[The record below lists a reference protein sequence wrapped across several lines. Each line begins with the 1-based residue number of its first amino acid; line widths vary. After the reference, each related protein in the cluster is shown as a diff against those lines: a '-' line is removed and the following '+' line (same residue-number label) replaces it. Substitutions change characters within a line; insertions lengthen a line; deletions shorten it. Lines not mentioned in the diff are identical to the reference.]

1 MSKTRGADA
10 VVAILEALEVDVV
23 FGLCGDTSLP
33 FYHALAKS
41 EGIRHVLTRDERC
54 ASFMADAYA
63 RLSGRVG
70 VCEGPS
76 GGGAMYILPGVAEAN
91 DSSVPLVCLT
101 SDIGVEDRGK
111 GTLTELDQAGLF
123 RPVTKRVFS
132 PTAGAHLPDMLRD
145 AFREATT
152 GSLGAC
158 HVSLPLDVQGQLL
171 DSLDPHSA
179 TDAEARFSH
188 YPNERLA
195 PGRAQ
200 VKAAARLLVESRRP
214 LLVAGAGVLR
224 SGAWHEVTA
233 LARALGAAV
242 ATSICGKGAIA
253 ETDPLSLGVIGS
265 NGGLPWRH
273 DFVRRADLVFYIGSG
288 TGSVTTEKWTLPAPG
303 STTVLQLD
311 VDERVIGRNY
321 EVAVG
326 ICSDASLGLAGL
338 LDEVAALMADGARD
352 GVDTAE
358 VAAQIAEEIAIGR
371 SAHMEQVAHLFES
384 DEGPI
389 RPERLVGELFAAL
402 PEDSVIVADPGTP
415 CPYVSA
421 YWRLEKPGRWF
432 VSPRAFGALGYSL
445 PGVVGAHLAKP
456 EAGRVVGMMGDGSFG
471 ISAGELE
478 TLVRLQVPATL
489 IVCNNASYGWIK
501 AGQKSRGDD
510 YYSVDFGRSDHAAI
524 ARAYGM
530 PASRVEDPREL
541 ASAMSA
547 ALNAPG
553 PYLLDVVTQPLEEA
567 NAPVSKWIA

>member
-1 MSKTRGADA
+1 MSELRGADA
-10 VVAILEALEVDVV
+10 IVRILEGLDVDVV

-33 FYHALAKS
+33 FYDALANS
-41 EGIRHVLTRDERC
+41 EQLRLVLTRDERC

-76 GGGAMYILPGVAEAN
+76 GGGATYILPGVAEAN
-91 DSSVPLVCLT
+91 VSSVPLVCLT

-123 RPVTKRVFS
+123 APVSKQVFS
-132 PTAGAHLPDMLRD
+132 PTSGADLPHMLRS

-158 HVSLPLDVQGQLL
+158 HVSLPLDVQGQ
-171 DSLDPHSA
+171 PV
-179 TDAEARFSH
+179 DASDVHADERFGR

-195 PGRAQ
+195 PSSDE

-214 LLVAGAGVLR
+214 LLVAGAGTLR
-224 SGAWHEVTA
+224 SGAWHEVIA
-233 LARALGAAV
+233 LSHALGAPV

-253 ETDPLSLGVIGS
+253 ETDAFSLGVIGS

-273 DFVRRADLVFYIGSG
+273 ELVRQADLVFYIGSG
-288 TGSVTTEKWTLPAPG
+288 AGSVTTEKWTLPAPG

-311 VDERVIGRNY
+311 TNQEVIGRVY
-321 EVAVG
+321 DVSVG
-326 ICSDASLGLAGL
+326 VHSDASLGLAAVL
-338 LDEVAALMADGARD
+338 EEVVALGAS
-352 GVDTAE
+352 GVGDRVDPA
-358 VAAQIAEEIAIGR
+358 EIAAGHE
-371 SAHMEQVAHLFES
+371 AHMERVAHLFDSGES
-384 DEGPI
+384 PI
-389 RPERLVGELFAAL
+389 RPERLMRELFAAL
-402 PEDSVIVADPGTP
+402 PKDSVIVADPGTP

-421 YWRLEKPGRWF
+421 YWRLESAGRWF

-445 PGVVGAHLAKP
+445 PGVVGAHYAKP
-456 EAGRVVGMMGDGSFG
+456 EAGRVVGIMGDGSFG

-478 TLVRLQVPATL
+478 TLVRLQVPVTL

-501 AGQKSRGDD
+501 AGQKSRGDA

-530 PASRVEDPREL
+530 SASRVEDPADL
-541 ASAMSA
+541 SA
-547 ALNAPG
+547 AMHDALAAQG
-553 PYLLDVVTQPLEEA
+553 PYLLDVITQPLEEA